1 MGKVLIF
8 ALLAAWN
15 PLLLAIVPVMLVSAH
30 PKRLMVGYLL
40 GGYTVSITIGLVFV
54 FADGGASAA
63 TTTEQSINP
72 VLNIALGIVV
82 LLIALALT
90 LGLDQRV
97 RGGRGGK
104 EKKGKK
110 DKKDKKDK
118 GSPRW
123 KRALDT
129 GSVSLAFAV
138 GALFTLPGGRYI
150 VALQGVDE
158 LNYSTLGTVVA
169 VVGVNLILLALVEL
183 PLLSYVVAAEWT
195 PAAVDRAGAWFS
207 RNGRRVV
214 IIASTFIGA
223 VLLVRGLVAL
233 WG

>member
-1 MGKVLIF
+1 MGKVLVF

-54 FADGGASAA
+54 FADGGSSAA
-63 TTTEQSINP
+63 TTTQQSINP
-72 VLNIALGIVV
+72 VLNVVLGGVV
-82 LLIALALT
+82 LLIALVLA

-97 RGGRGGK
+97 RSGK
-104 EKKGKK
+104 AEKK
-110 DKKDKKDK
+110 DKKEKKEK
-118 GSPRW
+118 GPPRW

-129 GSVSLAFAV
+129 GSVSLAFVV

-150 VALQGVDE
+150 VALQGIAALD
-158 LNYSTLGTVVA
+158 YSTVPTVLA
-169 VVGVNLILLALVEL
+169 VIAVNLILLALVEL
-183 PLLSYVVAAEWT
+183 PLLSYLVAEDWT
-195 PAAVDRAGAWFS
+195 PIAVDRAGAWFS

-214 IIASTFIGA
+214 IIAAAFIGV
-223 VLLVRGLVAL
+223 VLFVRGLLAL
-233 WG
+233 GG